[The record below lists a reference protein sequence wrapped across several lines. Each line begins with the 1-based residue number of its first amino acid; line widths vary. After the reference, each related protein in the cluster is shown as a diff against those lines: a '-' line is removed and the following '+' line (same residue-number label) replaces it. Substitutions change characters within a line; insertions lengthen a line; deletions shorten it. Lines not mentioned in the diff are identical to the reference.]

1 MGGLG
6 WPMYRRN
13 GSIENT
19 RLRDRAYEREEGR
32 GHMLQAS
39 RSNLTRAWALN
50 AFQTPDE
57 RLLKL
62 YVRHTTS
69 SPRNCRQ
76 VGDFISGFAHCTT
89 VFCLL
94 HRRWRRSVLIHMLL
108 LRMDIDC
115 LEHERH
121 GAETQLSTD
130 IPT

>member
-6 WPMYRRN
+6 WSIYRRN
-13 GSIENT
+13 GSMENT
-19 RLRDRAYEREEGR
+19 RLRDRAYEREGR

-39 RSNLTRAWALN
+39 SSNLTRAWVLN

-62 YVRHTTS
+62 YVRHAAY

-76 VGDFISGFAHCTT
+76 PCDLISRFPPRTI
-89 VFCLL
+89 VFWLL
-94 HRRWRRSVLIHMLL
+94 HRRWRRSILIHTLL
-108 LRMDIDC
+108 LRMNIDC
-115 LEHERH
+115 LEHDKH
-121 GAETQLSTD
+121 GAGTQLNTD